1 MSDFFALLN
10 NGSPVKFESMIL
22 RILISSILLVFISLF
37 DCFAQPAPP
46 PPPQGG
52 LPLDSVMWLLL
63 AASVIYGLIRI
74 VRLRRQE
81 A

>member
-1 MSDFFALLN
+1 LLN
-10 NGSPVKFESMIL
+10 DGFPVKFESMTL
-22 RILISSILLVFISLF
+22 RILISSILLGFISLI

-63 AASVIYGLIRI
+63 VASVIYGLIRI
-74 VRLRRQE
+74 VRFKRQE